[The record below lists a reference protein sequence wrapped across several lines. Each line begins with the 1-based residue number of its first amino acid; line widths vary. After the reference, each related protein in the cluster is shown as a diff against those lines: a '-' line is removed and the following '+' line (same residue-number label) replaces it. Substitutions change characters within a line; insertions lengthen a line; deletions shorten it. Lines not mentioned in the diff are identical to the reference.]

1 MDEKM
6 MDELRQEIKKD
17 VGKWEEA
24 LLKWAYKVGRQVAVV
39 LLEEMDDELMRGRE
53 VGLGCWGT
61 CGSSGG
67 CIGMRK
73 ASIGIFGMRP

>member
-6 MDELRQEIKKD
+6 IDGLRQEIKKD

-39 LLEEMDDELMRGRE
+39 LLEEMDDELMRRE
-53 VGLGCWGT
+53 VG
-61 CGSSGG
+61 SGVEG
-67 CIGMRK
+67 FRGRVDR
-73 ASIGIFGMRP
+73 AEDVSG

>member
-1 MDEKM
+1 MDGKM
-6 MDELRQEIKKD
+6 IDGLRWEIKKD

-53 VGLGCWGT
+53 VGLGGGGVQGEVGDWGA
-61 CGSSGG
+61 GGRVDRAEDVSG
-67 CIGMRK
+67 
-73 ASIGIFGMRP
+73 